1 MDAQAFP
8 ARRKVSAPEPITET
22 FSSRIWKVRREGAS
36 PCGNRMFTM
45 MVY

>member
-1 MDAQAFP
+1 MDSPAFP
-8 ARRKVSAPEPITET
+8 VPWNVSACELITET